1 MHIERRKTPTYLAA
15 ALALLGPL
23 ALTPNSARAQSEEP
37 TAARMAECEQD
48 NVASDALRACT
59 ALLNGRGLSEMQR
72 GHVYT
77 LRGIAWMT
85 EDDAAAATADFTRAI
100 AIDGHNVTALKGR
113 AKAYTLTGHHAEAAE
128 DWHTLKRFEPSNDE
142 FHRNRGTSLLA
153 AGRYADALAEYDR
166 SLELNPKG
174 LDAYSGRAN
183 VYDALNDREKAS
195 KEFDLAIAA
204 DPNHLETY
212 WARAEM
218 ALRWGEK
225 ELAIRNYEKVLQIN
239 GVYAHARK
247 ALDRLGIL
255 HPP

>member
-15 ALALLGPL
+15 ALALSGAL
-23 ALTPNSARAQSEEP
+23 ALTPHSARAQSEEP
-37 TAARMAECEQD
+37 AAGRMTECAQD

-59 ALLNGRGLSEMQR
+59 ALLNGKEISEKQR
-72 GHVYT
+72 GNVYT

-85 EDDAAAATADFTRAI
+85 EDDAAAAAADFTRAI
-100 AIDGHNVTALKGR
+100 GIDGHNLTALKGR
-113 AKAYTLTGHHAEAAE
+113 ARANTLTGHHAEAAE
-128 DWHTLKRFEPSNDE
+128 DWHTLNRFEPANDA
-142 FHRNRGTSLLA
+142 FRRNRGASLLA
-153 AGRYADALAEYDR
+153 AGRHADALAEYDR

-174 LDAYSGRAN
+174 VDAYAGRAN

-225 ELAIRNYEKVLQIN
+225 ELAIKNYEKVLQIN